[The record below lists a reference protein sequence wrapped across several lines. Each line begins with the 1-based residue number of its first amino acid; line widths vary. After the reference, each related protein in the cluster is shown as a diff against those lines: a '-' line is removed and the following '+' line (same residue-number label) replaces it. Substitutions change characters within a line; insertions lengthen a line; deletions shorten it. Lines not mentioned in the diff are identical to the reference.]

1 MQTGDTD
8 IITSWKLE
16 ALPEEILLSGSFCAT
31 KLKRIHNSRIAVDF
45 KGRCLKQGKSNLIR
59 RSVLNLFIVYV
70 LDTWSSNL
78 NAKFTLG
85 ECLL

>member
-1 MQTGDTD
+1 MQTGETD

-16 ALPEEILLSGSFCAT
+16 ALPDEILLSGSFCAT

>member
-16 ALPEEILLSGSFCAT
+16 ALPDEILLSGSFCAT

>member
-16 ALPEEILLSGSFCAT
+16 ALPDEILLSGSFCAT

-70 LDTWSSNL
+70 LDTRSSNL

>member
-1 MQTGDTD
+1 MQTGGTE

-16 ALPEEILLSGSFCAT
+16 ALPDEILLSGSFCAT